1 MRRRRAPVDFRLDIA
16 PVNLIDLLLVLL
28 IFFVTTTSFL
38 QLQVIDLTLPK
49 TDEASKMDSN
59 DDVHVVNIDLTCNI
73 FLDKKAVPLEALA
86 TTLETM
92 KTEHPKH
99 IFRVGADA
107 KTAHEC
113 FVNVLEAFQKAQI
126 TNIAILTK
134 PSKE

>member
-49 TDEASKMDSN
+49 THEASKMDPN
-59 DDVHVVNIDLTCNI
+59 DDVHVVNIDLTCKI
-73 FLDKKAVPLEALA
+73 FLDRKELAPEALSKA
-86 TTLETM
+86 LRQL
-92 KTEHPKH
+92 KTDDPKY

-107 KTAHEC
+107 KTPHEC
-113 FVNVLEAFQKAQI
+113 FVNVLESFQSAEI